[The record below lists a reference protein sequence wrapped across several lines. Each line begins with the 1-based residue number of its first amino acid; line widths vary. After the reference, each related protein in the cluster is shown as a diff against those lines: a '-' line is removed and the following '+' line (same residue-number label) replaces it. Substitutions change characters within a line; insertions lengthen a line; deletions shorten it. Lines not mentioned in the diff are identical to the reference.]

1 MEIRTTLKN
10 FSEQM
15 KYYRILPETYI
26 RVIIDDTT
34 VKTGNTGRMNTL
46 PFITP
51 EEQRRLLS
59 LIPGEYHPG
68 ASEEL
73 IKIIEESHIN
83 TDMPD
88 LK

>member
-1 MEIRTTLKN
+1 MEIRTTLKD
-10 FSEQM
+10 FSERM
-15 KYYRILPETYI
+15 KYYHILPETYI
-26 RVIIDDTT
+26 RVIIDDTA
-34 VKTGNTGRMNTL
+34 VKVGNTDKVNTL

-59 LIPGEYHPG
+59 LIPGEYYPD